1 MITVFNSLLFPY
13 DLSIHINVN
22 PKLFKILLG
31 FKISD
36 ICRLL
41 RRMIKRLI
49 FLLSRNMNLTRKFFA
64 GSHVLAIPASDGR
77 RTD

>member
-1 MITVFNSLLFPY
+1 MFNSLLFPY

-41 RRMIKRLI
+41 RRMTKKVN
-49 FLLSRNMNLTRKFFA
+49 FPSFPKHESYPKVFCWVACFA
-64 GSHVLAIPASDGR
+64 YSGF
-77 RTD
+77 